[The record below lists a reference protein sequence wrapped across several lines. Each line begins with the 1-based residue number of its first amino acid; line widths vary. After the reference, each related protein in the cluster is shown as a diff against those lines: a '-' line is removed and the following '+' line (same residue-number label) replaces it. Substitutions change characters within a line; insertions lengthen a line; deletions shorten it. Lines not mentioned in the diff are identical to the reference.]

1 MKVILQQDVANLGKV
16 GDVVKVRDG
25 YGRNFLI
32 PRGLAAIADERNT
45 SRLEHQKKLAAD
57 RAAREL
63 ASAKALAARLTATA
77 VTIRRQVGEEGKLFG
92 SVSNRDIAEVLATEG
107 IVLDRKHIDLADPI
121 RHIGA
126 HSVSVKLGKDVTATV
141 KVYVI
146 AG

>member
-16 GDVVKVRDG
+16 GDVVRVRDG

-45 SRLEHQKKLAAD
+45 ARLDHQKRLAAD

-63 ASAKALAARLTATA
+63 AAARALAEKLGASA

-92 SVSNRDIAEVLATEG
+92 SVSNRDIAEALAAEG
-107 IVLDRKHIDLADPI
+107 LAVDRKHIDLADPI

-126 HSVSVKLGKDVTATV
+126 HSVAVKLGKDVSATI